1 MFNDNKR
8 ENVFNDIVDYLE
20 IECKTNNLN
29 LDIAKNKAST
39 YKSLFMQKLLY
50 EDFFV
55 KKILKRL
62 LPARSIT
69 KIKIYL
75 SKINMKEINDS
86 DKVNPITL
94 VEDKF
99 IHLNND
105 ITEKLEK
112 LINLDLSNWYY
123 DK

>member
-1 MFNDNKR
+1 MM
-8 ENVFNDIVDYLE
+8 NVLINGYLG
-20 IECKTNNLN
+20 KMGQ
-29 LDIAKNKAST
+29 A
-39 YKSLFMQKLLY
+39 
-50 EDFFV
+50 V
-55 KKILKRL
+55 V
-62 LPARSIT
+62 
-69 KIKIYL
+69 
-75 SKINMKEINDS
+75 KEINDS